1 MPVATLSSQHNA
13 KLLHQLK
20 SGFKGT
26 INLNKYD
33 AKVTVQQEDQYL
45 DFSIDPRFQGINRL
59 FVLLFEKMVVEQV
72 TRDIIFH

>member
-1 MPVATLSSQHNA
+1 M
-13 KLLHQLK
+13 K

-26 INLNKYD
+26 INLNQYD

-45 DFSIDPRFQGINRL
+45 GFSIDPRFQGINRL
-59 FVLLFEKMVVEQV
+59 FVLSFEKMVVEQV